1 MRTAI
6 WAVVPAAGVGRR
18 MGADLPKQYLELA
31 GRMVIEHT
39 VDRLAGHD
47 AIAGVVVA
55 VGAEDPYWSGVTL
68 NHAAKVQSVAGGAER
83 CHSVLN
89 ALGFLSAGAASP
101 DDWVLVHDA
110 VRPCLRH
117 ADLTLLIESLSAGW
131 TGGLLATPV
140 RDTMKRVD
148 EEGNVLE
155 TVDRARLWHAL
166 TPQMF
171 NLERLRAALSD
182 ALAADELVTDEAQA
196 MERSGAQPR
205 LIEGHADNIKI
216 THPGDLALAELYL
229 AAQLEAQA

>member
-1 MRTAI
+1 MSVAI

-18 MGADLPKQYLELA
+18 MAADVPKQYLQLA

-39 VDRLAGHD
+39 LDRLAGHD

-55 VGAEDPYWSGVTL
+55 IGAEDAYWPEVNL
-68 NHAAKVQSVAGGAER
+68 NYADKVQTVAGGAER

-89 ALGFLSAGAASP
+89 ALRFLTAGAANE

-110 VRPCLRH
+110 VRPCLRRE
-117 ADLTLLIESLSAGW
+117 DLTLLIESLLAGW

-140 RDTMKRVD
+140 RDTMKRAD
-148 EEGNVLE
+148 EDGCVAD
-155 TVDRARLWHAL
+155 TVDRAGLWHAL

-171 NLERLRAALSD
+171 NLERLRAALAD
-182 ALAADELVTDEAQA
+182 ALAAQELVTDEAQA
-196 MERSGAQPR
+196 MERSGARPR

-229 AAQLEAQA
+229 EAQQEP